1 MVLAHGGQGE
11 WNRLGSSGKEEIT
24 TGRPALTLPER
35 QAGQEIMMRNC
46 GDPGLGLF
54 LIPALFPFD
63 PHTEDH
69 QVDNIMKKIEITKLP
84 I

>member
-35 QAGQEIMMRNC
+35 QAGQEIMMRHY
-46 GDPGLGLF
+46 GDSSLE
-54 LIPALFPFD
+54 IVFD
-63 PHTEDH
+63 PR
-69 QVDNIMKKIEITKLP
+69 IISI
-84 I
+84 

>member
-35 QAGQEIMMRNC
+35 QAGQEIMMRNY
-46 GDPGLGLF
+46 GDPGLG
-54 LIPALFPFD
+54 IVFD
-63 PHTEDH
+63 P
-69 QVDNIMKKIEITKLP
+69 NIIP